1 MSKTFKFQSNHDCKD
16 FNMIYRS
23 THSEYYLRVA
33 DFAWKTKNNN
43 KKTKTPDYR
52 VPPHFQGSEQKI
64 KYLFHC
70 LETLV

>member
-33 DFAWKTKNNN
+33 DFAWKTKINN
-43 KKTKTPDYR
+43 KKLKHPTTEFLPIFKVRNKKSSICST
-52 VPPHFQGSEQKI
+52 V
-64 KYLFHC
+64 
-70 LETLV
+70 